1 VFLPLCRAR
10 ERLDFPVKDD
20 LFEIQWRESTRKD
33 LRAIPAHEV
42 ERIVAAV
49 EKLSDETVPVRVSE
63 AYGSSSHTTQ
73 ERCQEEINREF
84 ACPGCSNIEAT
95 ASKQSD
101 GKFQQKKKLFID
113 EIVDIHSN

>member
-1 VFLPLCRAR
+1 MADVEKREQGRPLKGVFLPLCRAR
-10 ERLDFPVKDD
+10 EKLDFSD

-63 AYGSSSHTTQ
+63 A
-73 ERCQEEINREF
+73 
-84 ACPGCSNIEAT
+84 
-95 ASKQSD
+95 
-101 GKFQQKKKLFID
+101 
-113 EIVDIHSN
+113 

>member
-1 VFLPLCRAR
+1 MPLCRAR

-49 EKLSDETVPVRVSE
+49 EKLSDETVPVRGSE
-63 AYGSSSHTTQ
+63 A
-73 ERCQEEINREF
+73 
-84 ACPGCSNIEAT
+84 
-95 ASKQSD
+95 
-101 GKFQQKKKLFID
+101 
-113 EIVDIHSN
+113 